1 MSFQAGITVDCIA
14 APIIERMSPAIQA
27 VFFDVDFTLIYPGP
41 MFQGVGYRE
50 SCERHGIAVDEARYD
65 AAVRAALASLDHEQV
80 VYDHEIFIRYTRRI
94 IEGMGGTGERVDAC
108 AREMYLEW
116 ASCHHF
122 HLYDDAEAV
131 LRELAARQ
139 LKIGLISNSHR
150 SMDEFVEHF
159 RLQGL
164 VAAAVSSADHGYL
177 KPHPSIFEAALTQA
191 GVEARA
197 SLMVGDSIEHDVH
210 GARAVGM
217 RGVLLHRGDGPLPEV
232 DVPVIRNLTD
242 LPALL

>member
-1 MSFQAGITVDCIA
+1 
-14 APIIERMSPAIQA
+14 MSPAIQA

-65 AAVRAALASLDHEQV
+65 AAVRAALVSLDHEQV

-122 HLYDDAEAV
+122 HLYDEAEAV

-164 VAAAVSSADHGYL
+164 VAAAVSSADHGFL
-177 KPHPSIFEAALTQA
+177 KPHPSIFEAALSQA

-197 SLMVGDSIEHDVH
+197 SLMVGDSLAHDVE

-217 RGVLLHRGDGPLPEV
+217 RGVLLHRGNGPLPDV

>member
-1 MSFQAGITVDCIA
+1 
-14 APIIERMSPAIQA
+14 MSPATQA

-50 SCERHGIAVDEARYD
+50 SCERHGITVEEARYEV
-65 AAVRAALASLDHEQV
+65 AVRDALASLDHEQV
-80 VYDHEIFIRYTRRI
+80 IYDDEIFIRYTRRI

-159 RLQGL
+159 RLHGL

-197 SLMVGDSIEHDVH
+197 ALMVGDSLVHDVE
-210 GARAVGM
+210 GARRVGM
-217 RGVLLHRGDGPLPEV
+217 RGVLLHRGSGPLPAV

>member
-1 MSFQAGITVDCIA
+1 
-14 APIIERMSPAIQA
+14 MSPAVRA

-50 SCERHGIAVDEARYD
+50 ACERHGIVVDEGRYD
-65 AAVRAALASLDHEQV
+65 AAVRDALSRLDHEQV
-80 VYDHEIFIRYTRRI
+80 VYDDEIFIRYTRHI
-94 IEGMGGTGERVDAC
+94 IEGMGGSGDRVDAC
-108 AREMYLEW
+108 AREMYDEW

-122 HLYDDAEAV
+122 HLYDEAEAV

-150 SMDEFVEHF
+150 SLDDFVEHF
-159 RLQGL
+159 RLHGL
-164 VAAAVSSADHGYL
+164 VVAAVSSAEHGYL
-177 KPHPSIFEAALTQA
+177 KPHPSIFEAALAQA
-191 GVEARA
+191 GVEAREA
-197 SLMVGDSIEHDVH
+197 LMVGDSLAHDVR

-217 RGVLLHRGDGPLPEV
+217 RGVLLHRGEGPLPDV

-242 LPALL
+242 LPPLLS

>member
-1 MSFQAGITVDCIA
+1 
-14 APIIERMSPAIQA
+14 MSPAIQA

-80 VYDHEIFIRYTRRI
+80 VYDDEIFIRYTRRI
-94 IEGMGGTGERVDAC
+94 IEGMGGSGDRVDAC

-122 HLYDDAEAV
+122 HLYDEAEAV

-164 VAAAVSSADHGYL
+164 VAAAVSSAEHGYL
-177 KPHPSIFEAALTQA
+177 KPHPSIFEAALSQA

-197 SLMVGDSIEHDVH
+197 ALMVGDSLMHDVE

-217 RGVLLHRGDGPLPEV
+217 RGVLLHRGEGPPPDV

>member
-1 MSFQAGITVDCIA
+1 
-14 APIIERMSPAIQA
+14 MSPAIQA

-65 AAVRAALASLDHEQV
+65 AAVREALASLDHEQV
-80 VYDHEIFIRYTRRI
+80 VYDDEIFIRYTRRI

-108 AREMYLEW
+108 AREMYVEW

-150 SMDEFVEHF
+150 SLDDVRQEHF

-164 VAAAVSSADHGYL
+164 VAAAVSSAEHGYL
-177 KPHPSIFEAALTQA
+177 KPHPSIFEAALSQA

-197 SLMVGDSIEHDVH
+197 SLMVGDSLTHDV
-210 GARAVGM
+210 ARRAPRRHARRAAAPRRRPAAR
-217 RGVLLHRGDGPLPEV
+217 RGRARHPQPHRPAAAAL
-232 DVPVIRNLTD
+232 IRRSGRLQTAR
-242 LPALL
+242 P

>member
-1 MSFQAGITVDCIA
+1 
-14 APIIERMSPAIQA
+14 MSPATQA

-65 AAVRAALASLDHEQV
+65 AAVREALSKLDHEQV
-80 VYDHEIFIRYTRRI
+80 IYDDEIFVRYTRHI
-94 IEGMGGTGERVDAC
+94 IEGMGGSGDRLDAC
-108 AREMYLEW
+108 AREMYAAW
-116 ASCHHF
+116 AACHHF
-122 HLYDDAEAV
+122 HLYDDVEAV
-131 LRELAARQ
+131 LSELVARD

-159 RLQGL
+159 RLNGM
-164 VAAAVSSADHGYL
+164 VAAAVTSAEHGYL
-177 KPHPSIFEAALTQA
+177 KPHPSIFEVALTRA
-191 GVEARA
+191 RVEAHA
-197 SLMVGDSIEHDVH
+197 ALMVGDSLAHDVH
-210 GARAVGM
+210 GACAVGM
-217 RGVLLHRGDGPLPEV
+217 RGVLLHRGSGPVPDV

>member
-1 MSFQAGITVDCIA
+1 
-14 APIIERMSPAIQA
+14 MSPAIQA

-80 VYDHEIFIRYTRRI
+80 VYDDEIFIRYTRRI
-94 IEGMGGTGERVDAC
+94 IEGMGGSGDRVEAC

-122 HLYDDAEAV
+122 HLYDEAEAV

-164 VAAAVSSADHGYL
+164 VAAAVSSADHGFL
-177 KPHPSIFEAALTQA
+177 KPHPSIFEAALSQA

-197 SLMVGDSIEHDVH
+197 SLMVGDSLAHDVE

-217 RGVLLHRGDGPLPEV
+217 RGVLLHRGNGPLPDV

>member
-1 MSFQAGITVDCIA
+1 
-14 APIIERMSPAIQA
+14 MSPAIQA

-80 VYDHEIFIRYTRRI
+80 VYDDEIFIRYTRRI
-94 IEGMGGTGERVDAC
+94 IEGMGGSGDRVDAC

-122 HLYDDAEAV
+122 HLYDEAEAV

-177 KPHPSIFEAALTQA
+177 KPHPSIFEAALMQA

-197 SLMVGDSIEHDVH
+197 SLMVGDSLAHDVQ

-217 RGVLLHRGDGPLPEV
+217 RGVLLHRGSGPVPDV

>member
-1 MSFQAGITVDCIA
+1 
-14 APIIERMSPAIQA
+14 MSPAIQA

-65 AAVRAALASLDHEQV
+65 AAVRAALVSLDHEQV
-80 VYDHEIFIRYTRRI
+80 VYDDEIFIRYTRRI
-94 IEGMGGTGERVDAC
+94 IEGMGGSGDRVDAC

-122 HLYDDAEAV
+122 HLYDEAEAV

-164 VAAAVSSADHGYL
+164 VAAAVSSADHGFL
-177 KPHPSIFEAALTQA
+177 KPHPSIFEAALSQA

-197 SLMVGDSIEHDVH
+197 SLMVGDSLAHDVE

-217 RGVLLHRGDGPLPEV
+217 RGVLLHRGNGPLPDV

>member
-1 MSFQAGITVDCIA
+1 
-14 APIIERMSPAIQA
+14 MSPAIQA

-41 MFQGVGYRE
+41 AFQGVGYRQ
-50 SCERHGIAVDEARYD
+50 SCERHGITVDEARYD
-65 AAVRAALASLDHEQV
+65 AAVRDALSSLDHEQV
-80 VYDHEIFIRYTRRI
+80 VYDDEIFIRYTRRI
-94 IEGMGGTGERVDAC
+94 IEGMGGSGDRVDAC

-122 HLYDDAEAV
+122 HLYDEAEAV

-164 VAAAVSSADHGYL
+164 VAAAVSSADHGFL
-177 KPHPSIFEAALTQA
+177 KPHPSIFEAALSQA

-197 SLMVGDSIEHDVH
+197 SLMVGDSLAHDVE

-217 RGVLLHRGDGPLPEV
+217 RGVLLHRGNGPLPDV

>member
-1 MSFQAGITVDCIA
+1 
-14 APIIERMSPAIQA
+14 MSPAIQA

-65 AAVRAALASLDHEQV
+65 AAVREALASLDHEQV
-80 VYDHEIFIRYTRRI
+80 VYDHEIFVRYTRSI
-94 IEGMGGTGERVDAC
+94 IEGMGGSGDRVDAC
-108 AREMYLEW
+108 AREMYVQW

-122 HLYDDAEAV
+122 HLYDEAEAV

-197 SLMVGDSIEHDVH
+197 SLMVGDSLTHDVH

-217 RGVLLHRGDGPLPEV
+217 RGVLLHRHEGPLPDV

-242 LPALL
+242 LPPLL

>member
-1 MSFQAGITVDCIA
+1 
-14 APIIERMSPAIQA
+14 MSPAIQA

-80 VYDHEIFIRYTRRI
+80 VYDDEIFIRYTRRI
-94 IEGMGGTGERVDAC
+94 IEGMGGSGDRVDAC

-122 HLYDDAEAV
+122 HLYDEAEAV

-164 VAAAVSSADHGYL
+164 VAAAVSSADHGFL
-177 KPHPSIFEAALTQA
+177 KPHPSIFEAALSQA

-197 SLMVGDSIEHDVH
+197 SLMVGDSLAHDVE

-217 RGVLLHRGDGPLPEV
+217 RGVLLHRGEGPPPDV

>member
-1 MSFQAGITVDCIA
+1 
-14 APIIERMSPAIQA
+14 MSPALRA

-50 SCERHGIAVDEARYD
+50 ACERHGISVDERRYD
-65 AAVRAALASLDHEQV
+65 AAVREALSRLDHEQV
-80 VYDHEIFIRYTRRI
+80 VYDDEIFIRYTRHI
-94 IEGMGGTGERVDAC
+94 IEGMGGGGDGVDAC
-108 AREMYLEW
+108 AREMYDEW

-150 SMDEFVEHF
+150 SLDDFVEHF
-159 RLQGL
+159 RLHGL
-164 VAAAVSSADHGYL
+164 VAAAVSSAEHGYL
-177 KPHPSIFEAALTQA
+177 KPHPSIFEAALAQA
-191 GVEARA
+191 GVEAREA
-197 SLMVGDSIEHDVH
+197 LMVGDSLTHDVR
-210 GARAVGM
+210 GAHAVGM
-217 RGVLLHRGDGPLPEV
+217 RGVLLHRGNGPLPDV